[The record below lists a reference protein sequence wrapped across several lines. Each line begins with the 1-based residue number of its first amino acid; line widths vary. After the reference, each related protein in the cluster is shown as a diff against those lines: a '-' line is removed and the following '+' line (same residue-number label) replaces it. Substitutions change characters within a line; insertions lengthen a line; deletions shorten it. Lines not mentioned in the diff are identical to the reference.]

1 MARSKRSS
9 EVLDKATMRI
19 TGMKTIGEPL
29 DFGNGFTLAEYE
41 ARFLALQ
48 SQLMIYNEM
57 LDSIDGIATQIES
70 MELELRGYSERM
82 LAGVLTRYGKESQQY
97 RQAGGKVRKASN
109 KRSAEVKEPAPAEA
123 SGMVLEERIGSLEAL
138 MGARVTP
145 GVSLNGGNMG
155 AVMGGMN

>member
-1 MARSKRSS
+1 MARSKRNS

-48 SQLMIYNEM
+48 SQLMSYNEM
-57 LDSIDGIATQIES
+57 LDSIDGTATQIEL

-82 LAGVLTRYGKESQQY
+82 LALLRLM
-97 RQAGGKVRKASN
+97 R
-109 KRSAEVKEPAPAEA
+109 
-123 SGMVLEERIGSLEAL
+123 LEWGE
-138 MGARVTP
+138 
-145 GVSLNGGNMG
+145 
-155 AVMGGMN
+155 